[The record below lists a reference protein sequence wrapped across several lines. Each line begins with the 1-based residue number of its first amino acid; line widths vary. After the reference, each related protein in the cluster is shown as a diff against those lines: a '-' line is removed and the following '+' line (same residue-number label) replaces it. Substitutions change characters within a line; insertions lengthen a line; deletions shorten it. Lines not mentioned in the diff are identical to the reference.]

1 LKDFLKNKTKQGS
14 VCAFFAMLVAMCL
27 VGSYYLQY
35 SQDLYWIKLF
45 TYAMLFLCSTY
56 VFASSVIL
64 KQNEEKL
71 ASLGLMIVLFFS
83 FTENVFWIIKRAEWR
98 MTAEAIS
105 LAFKAFGVITMIDVI
120 TFKKSLI
127 TKWWYILSGIILL
140 LIPAVLKSL
149 PLNITA
155 LTGSFLANNIT
166 AINVVF
172 SSIVAVFGLFALILS
187 VLQIIKKKY
196 EFVAWSSLFYSLS
209 VFMYGIFGVLRQV
222 GTDAVQWSKNTAML
236 FELGVMLLLLA
247 IVNYR
252 KSSAEPKN
260 VKKRK

>member
-1 LKDFLKNKTKQGS
+1 MKDFLKNKTKQGS
-14 VCAFFAMLVAMCL
+14 VCAFFAMLVTMCL

-64 KQNEEKL
+64 KEKEEKL

-83 FTENVFWIIKRAEWR
+83 FAENVFWIIKRAEWR

-105 LAFKAFGVITMIDVI
+105 LAFKAFGVVTMIDVVAL
-120 TFKKSLI
+120 KKNFI
-127 TKWWYILSGIILL
+127 TKWWYILSGIVLL
-140 LIPAVLKSL
+140 LVPAVLKSM

-166 AINVVF
+166 VINVVF
-172 SSIVAVFGLFALILS
+172 NTAVAVFGLFTLLLS

-196 EFVAWSSLFYSLS
+196 EFVAWSSFLYSLS
-209 VFMYGIFGVLRQV
+209 VFLLGVFGVLRQI
-222 GTDAVQWSKNTAML
+222 GIDAVQWSKNTLML
-236 FELGVMLLLLA
+236 FELGVMLLLIA
-247 IVNYR
+247 IVNFR
-252 KSSAEPKN
+252 KTLAEPKN
-260 VKKRK
+260 VKKLK